1 MGFPKVGWIVKR
13 VLIFGD
19 NMKRPRW
26 YVVHSYAGYENKV
39 KANLEQRVKSMGMQD
54 QIFQVLIPTE
64 KVLEAKAGRRRF
76 VQKKVFPGYVVVEM
90 ILNND
95 SWQVVRNTPGVTR
108 FVGSG
113 GKPVPLKES
122 EINNILKQMGKGE
135 KTPKLEVELGE
146 SVRIVVGPFTGYTGK
161 VKEIDYEKNK
171 LKVFLSIF
179 GRETAVEL
187 DFNDVEKY

>member
-1 MGFPKVGWIVKR
+1 MIIIASNKK
-13 VLIFGD
+13 
-19 NMKRPRW
+19 KW
-26 YVVHSYAGYENKV
+26 YVVHTYSSYENKV

-64 KVLEAKAGRRRF
+64 KVLEVKAGRRRY

-90 ILNND
+90 MLNNE

-122 EINNILKQMGKGE
+122 EIDSILKQMGKGE
-135 KTPKLEVELGE
+135 KAPKLDIEVGE
-146 SVRIVVGPFTGYTGK
+146 SVRIIVGPFTGYTGK
-161 VKEIDYEKNK
+161 VKEIDYEKSK

-179 GRETAVEL
+179 GRETSVEL
-187 DFNDVEKY
+187 GFNDVEKY

>member
-1 MGFPKVGWIVKR
+1 MASEEK
-13 VLIFGD
+13 
-19 NMKRPRW
+19 RW
-26 YVVHSYAGYENKV
+26 YVVHTYSGYENKV
-39 KANLEQRVKSMGMQD
+39 KANLEQRVKSMGMEN

-64 KVLEAKAGRRRF
+64 KVLEAKAGRRKF

-90 ILNND
+90 ILNNE

-108 FVGSG
+108 FVGAG
-113 GKPVPLKES
+113 GKPVPLKEP

-135 KTPKLEVELGE
+135 KPPKLEVDLGE
-146 SVRIVVGPFTGYTGK
+146 TIRIVVGPFTGYTGK
-161 VKEIDYEKNK
+161 VKEIDRDRNK